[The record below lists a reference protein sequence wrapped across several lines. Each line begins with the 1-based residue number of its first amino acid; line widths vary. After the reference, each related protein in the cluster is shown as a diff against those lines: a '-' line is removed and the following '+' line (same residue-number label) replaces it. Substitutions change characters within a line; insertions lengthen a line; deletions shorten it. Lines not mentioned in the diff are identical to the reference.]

1 MSEQKTSGDGKE
13 LFPELSSADKKRY
26 VASATDRI
34 TKYRWVI
41 VALLFSAMV
50 INYIDR
56 QTLGLMKADLS
67 EEFSWSEQDY
77 ANAIFWF
84 QAAYA
89 ASYLVWGRV
98 MDRIGVRW
106 GLGMAFAIWQIAH
119 IAHAGMRS
127 LTGFIIAR
135 AALGIGEGGGF
146 PGSIKAVAEWFPKK
160 ERAFATGLFNA
171 GTNIGAIVTPL
182 VVPAI
187 VLAWGWQAAFIVTGL
202 GGLIWLPV
210 WFLLYRRPQENKHV
224 SEAELAHI
232 TQDPEEPEEKVDWR
246 LILRRRETWA
256 FAIGKFLTD
265 PIWWMF
271 LFWLPDFLG
280 KQHGLDLKSFGPP
293 LIAIYLISDVG
304 SVSGGWLSGKF
315 MNRGWSINRSRKTTM
330 FLCGLLALPMVF
342 AGQLSNL
349 WVAVAIIGI
358 ATAAHQGFS
367 ANLYTLPSDVFPRGA
382 VGTVVGLGGM
392 LGGIGGMFM
401 AQYAGYI
408 LDRVGNYTPIF
419 MVCAF
424 AYLIALSVIHLLMPR
439 MDRVILEPSTTTA

>member
-1 MSEQKTSGDGKE
+1 MSKHTASGRGSE
-13 LFPELSSADKKRY
+13 PFPELSTTDKKKY
-26 VASATDRI
+26 VDAATERI
-34 TKYRWVI
+34 TRYRWVI
-41 VALLFSAMV
+41 VALLFTAMV

-77 ANAIFWF
+77 ADAIFWF

-89 ASYLVWGRV
+89 ASYLVWGRI

-106 GLGMAFAIWQIAH
+106 GLGIAFGIWQIAH

-135 AALGIGEGGGF
+135 AALGVGEGGGF

-187 VLAWGWQAAFIVTGL
+187 VLAWGWQAAFIVTGI
-202 GGLIWLPV
+202 GGLVWLPI
-210 WFLLYRRPQENKHV
+210 WFLLYRRPQESKRV
-224 SEAELAHI
+224 SAAELEHI

-280 KQHGLDLKSFGPP
+280 KQHGLDLKTFGPP
-293 LIAIYLISDVG
+293 LIVIYLISDVG
-304 SVSGGWLSGKF
+304 SVSGGWLSGTF

-392 LGGIGGMFM
+392 LGGIGGMLM
-401 AQYAGYI
+401 AKYAGYI

-424 AYLIALSVIHLLMPR
+424 AYLIALAVIHILMPR
-439 MDRVILEPSTTTA
+439 MDRITLEPTAREA